1 MAREIVW
8 SASAQHERM
17 EILRYW
23 AERNGSTK
31 YSEKLD
37 GMFRAAPRIASPPV
51 MIGRTSG
58 KLTRPS
64 SDPAVRFKSIGDHLV
79 FYSYTVIEVHVLSVW
94 HGKRDPKDRPY

>member
-8 SASAQHERM
+8 SANAQLERM

-23 AERNGSTK
+23 AERNGSTR

-37 GMFRAAPRIASPPV
+37 GMLRAALRVIAVHP
-51 MIGRTSG
+51 
-58 KLTRPS
+58 KLGRPS
-64 SDPAVRFKSIGDHLV
+64 SDPDVRFKSIGDHMV
-79 FYSYTVIEVHVLSVW
+79 FYSYTTAAVHVLSVW